1 MTIPELVV
9 VKETEPSLELNVE
22 NTLEVTEEPLDTNV
36 KTISIDLGNEDLS
49 SEVVLDQ
56 ELVVERKA
64 EDEVLPESVV
74 ETEASV
80 VETNELDESKFEQM
94 LSDRKTIYE
103 NMAPSALKYLIVQR
117 KLTSLDVSKMKKPKL
132 VQILLD
138 SDE

>member
-9 VKETEPSLELNVE
+9 VQETEPSLELNVE

-56 ELVVERKA
+56 ELVIERKA

-74 ETEASV
+74 ESEASI